1 MYSKLIDENHNIDKN
16 LQTDI
21 ATSNTH
27 KEADVNDTVTF
38 SGADTYETE
47 NIDR

>member
-1 MYSKLIDENHNIDKN
+1 MHSKLIDENHNIDKN

-27 KEADVNDTVTF
+27 KEADVNDTF